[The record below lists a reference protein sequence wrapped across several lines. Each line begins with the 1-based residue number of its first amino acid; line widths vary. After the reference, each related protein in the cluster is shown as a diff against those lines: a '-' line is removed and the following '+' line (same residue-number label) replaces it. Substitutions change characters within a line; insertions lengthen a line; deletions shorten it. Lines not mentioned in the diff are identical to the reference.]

1 MRILKILFINIA
13 IFLIGFSFLE
23 LFLRSYLTMK
33 HYKNPY
39 SNYWNKTWFRQSP
52 ANYITFDKELK
63 FKTKSNLSLK
73 NVDLPRWEK
82 NSDITINSLGF
93 RDNRNNIKQK
103 KNERILLV
111 GDSITFGSQVTDEN
125 TWSSCLEKKINIKT
139 DNAGVPGYSAGQAV
153 KRGEIE
159 SQLREYSHIIWSIY
173 FRDFRRDINQ
183 KIIIKKN
190 NLIKYNSPFQKNKTI
205 ENFNF
210 LTKSYFFLKEYL
222 FIIYYLDE
230 KIFKI
235 DFNKTTQEIDKKI
248 NISEDNMLKEITKFL
263 IEMFSKVPVKNKIIL
278 LQYLYIQPND
288 TKENNPELYDIELLR
303 ELVLE
308 FAKKYKIEVYDTND
322 VIKIFNEQEK
332 KLLYFDHHTKIGN
345 QMICDFISSKL

>member
-1 MRILKILFINIA
+1 MQICQDGKKIQILQLIVWVLEIIEIIL
-13 IFLIGFSFLE
+13 S
-23 LFLRSYLTMK
+23 K
-33 HYKNPY
+33 
-39 SNYWNKTWFRQSP
+39 
-52 ANYITFDKELK
+52 
-63 FKTKSNLSLK
+63 
-73 NVDLPRWEK
+73 
-82 NSDITINSLGF
+82 
-93 RDNRNNIKQK
+93 K

-322 VIKIFNEQEK
+322 VIKTFNEQEK